1 MNAGYV
7 ESARAKSRLVTT
19 QIDKMEIMHETY
31 ETIFVHLRKG
41 ITVWD
46 FIRKIQPA

>member
-19 QIDKMEIMHETY
+19 QIDKMEIMH
-31 ETIFVHLRKG
+31 LRMKRYS
-41 ITVWD
+41 
-46 FIRKIQPA
+46 FIWEKV